1 MCLILWTLP
10 HNNHPRIKFAFAS
23 NRDECL
29 ERPTAPADFW
39 DIPST
44 DNTLND
50 KKTTQ
55 TGILCGIDQKPARAN
70 LRDDRELPG
79 TWVGITTDGDL
90 IALTDYLEHPSYYK
104 NKPHTGPKPS
114 RGQLC
119 GDFLVSMAESGSER
133 QHDDAEKWVRR
144 YAKDWDTAME
154 GLNLLVVK
162 NGGDQQFIGANREG
176 AELLALHDAP
186 EHHSVPTD
194 PSLLSRVVSKCSKA
208 VRSTFSASSKLHP
221 THQNAPRIPQGTAT
235 GLSNSI
241 FARPWRRV
249 ELGSRALEAALE
261 KSLER
266 FGYGHRASCPQPTT
280 TEDAPDSSEKIESC
294 TSDHDMNEF
303 AWLVIEALTL
313 LRTHA
318 EPYPEFVESWD
329 AFTSGIGD
337 RVFVPRTGMEHL
349 SLPHVKGEY
358 GTRSSTVVL
367 FGRNGQA
374 VYVEK
379 NWYAPRCPMTGER
392 RLFDA
397 DSAEG
402 VVWWQG
408 KIGQPRSEWI
418 RVQGDELEALFKN
431 ARESIKS

>member
-29 ERPTAPADFW
+29 DRPTAPANFW
-39 DIPST
+39 DIPPT
-44 DNTLND
+44 NNTLNN
-50 KKTTQ
+50 KETTR
-55 TGILCGIDQKPARAN
+55 TGILCGIDQKPPRAN

-104 NKPHTGPKPS
+104 NRHRAGPKPS

-162 NGGDQQFIGANREG
+162 NGGDQQCIGANREG
-176 AELLALHDAP
+176 AELLVLHNNAT
-186 EHHSVPTD
+186 ERHSVPED
-194 PSLLSRVVSKCSKA
+194 QSSLSQVVSKCNEA
-208 VRSTFSASSKLHP
+208 VPSTFSASSELHP
-221 THQNAPRIPQGTAT
+221 TNQDAPRIPQGTVT
-235 GLSNSI
+235 GLSNST

-266 FGYGHRASCPQPTT
+266 FGYGHRASCPH
-280 TEDAPDSSEKIESC
+280 KNESC
-294 TSDHDMNEF
+294 TSDHDMNEL
-303 AWLVIEALTL
+303 AWFVIEALTV

-318 EPYPEFVESWD
+318 EPYPELVESWD
-329 AFTSGIGD
+329 VFTSGIGD

-349 SLPHVKGEY
+349 SLPHVKREY

-379 NWYAPRCPMTGER
+379 NWYTPRCPTTGER

-402 VVWWQG
+402 VIWWQG
-408 KIGQPRSEWI
+408 KIGQPRDEWV